1 MNMILSRLTQQQ
13 IVQQRFE
20 AGADSGISNLD
31 LLTFEQTLIAAD
43 DAVAISDAA
52 LVQGQIEVLR
62 RSAVVEIGKFMAG
75 KGNFTK

>member
-75 KGNFTK
+75 KGSFTK